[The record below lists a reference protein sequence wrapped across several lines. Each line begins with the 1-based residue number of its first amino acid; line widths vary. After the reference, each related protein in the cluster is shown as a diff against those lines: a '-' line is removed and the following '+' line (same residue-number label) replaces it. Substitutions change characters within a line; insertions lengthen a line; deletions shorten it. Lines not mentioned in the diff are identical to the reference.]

1 MTFFLWKVRKAKNE
15 IIVYNM
21 SNDRIQYIDLAKGFC
36 ILLVVWGHSTGPLNS
51 PEYLFKDTLSMFRMP
66 LYFFLSGLFF
76 KTYEGF
82 GGFLK
87 RKINK
92 LLIPFLFWHLLFV
105 VSVPFVSRT
114 ETFSLHLFWDYL
126 LPGGDPHNTALWFL
140 HCLFVL
146 NIVFYLLVMV
156 CGKISN
162 DRMRTAIRCLTVIA
176 VGCCGFVLSRYGIH
190 LPIKLET
197 VLTAMPF
204 FAVGYVVGR
213 NRSILTNNRYDRWLI
228 PVAVLC
234 FGITSLLATGETGY
248 RFNEYSNLSIFQ
260 LYGGGI
266 TGIIFI
272 LLLSKKLVSLPL
284 ISYIGKYSIMLLVTH
299 MPLIWHMSF
308 FINKVGL
315 HWFFTSVLST
325 LMVVL
330 SYLLLIPMFKRF
342 LPYVTAQKDI
352 ISVR

>member
-1 MTFFLWKVRKAKNE
+1 MKNK
-15 IIVYNM
+15 
-21 SNDRIQYIDLAKGFC
+21 SNKDRIKYIDLAKVFC
-36 ILLVVWGHSTGPLNS
+36 ILLVVFGHSTGPLNS
-51 PEYLFKDTLSMFRMP
+51 PEYFLKDTLSMFRMP

-82 GGFLK
+82 GSFLK

-92 LLIPFLFWHLLFV
+92 LLIPFLFWHVLFV
-105 VSVPFVSRT
+105 VSVPFVSKT

-146 NIVFYLLVMV
+146 NIVFYLLVLV

-162 DRMRTAIRCLTVIA
+162 DRMRAAISCLNVIA
-176 VGCCGFVLSRYGIH
+176 IGCCGFVLSRYGIH

-197 VLTAMPF
+197 VFTAMPF
-204 FAVGYVVGR
+204 FAIGYAIGCD
-213 NRSILTNNRYDRWLI
+213 RSILTNNRYDRWLI

-234 FGITSLLATGETGY
+234 FCLTVLFATGETGY
-248 RFNEYSNLSIFQ
+248 RFNTYSNLSVFQ
-260 LYGGGI
+260 IYGGGI
-266 TGIIFI
+266 TGIVFI
-272 LLLSKKLVSLPL
+272 LFLSKKLVSLPL

-299 MPLIWHMSF
+299 LPMVWYMSF
-308 FINKVGL
+308 FINKLGL
-315 HWFFTSVLST
+315 LWWETSILST
-325 LMVVL
+325 IIIIL
-330 SYLLLIPMFKRF
+330 SYLLLIPLFKTF

-352 ISVR
+352 IKI

>member
-1 MTFFLWKVRKAKNE
+1 M
-15 IIVYNM
+15 IIVGNI
-21 SNDRIQYIDLAKGFC
+21 NCKRIEFIDLAKGFC
-36 ILLVVWGHSTGPLNS
+36 ILLVIWGHSTGPLNS
-51 PEYLFKDTLSMFRMP
+51 PEYFLKDTLSMFRMP

-92 LLIPFLFWHLLFV
+92 LLIPFLFWHVLFV
-105 VSVPFVSRT
+105 ASVPFVSRT
-114 ETFSLHLFWDYL
+114 EIFRWHLFWDYL

-140 HCLFVL
+140 HCLFIL
-146 NIVFYLLVMV
+146 NIGFYLLVI
-156 CGKISN
+156 IS
-162 DRMRTAIRCLTVIA
+162 RKFSSESVRTLVLCFFVIVA
-176 VGCCGFVLSRYGIH
+176 GSCGFVLSRYGIH

-204 FAVGYVVGR
+204 FAVGYAVGR

-228 PVAVLC
+228 PVAILC
-234 FGITSLLATGETGY
+234 FCLTALFATGETGY

-266 TGIIFI
+266 TGITFI

-325 LMVVL
+325 LIIVL

-342 LPYVTAQKDI
+342 LPYVTAQKDVI
-352 ISVR
+352 RN